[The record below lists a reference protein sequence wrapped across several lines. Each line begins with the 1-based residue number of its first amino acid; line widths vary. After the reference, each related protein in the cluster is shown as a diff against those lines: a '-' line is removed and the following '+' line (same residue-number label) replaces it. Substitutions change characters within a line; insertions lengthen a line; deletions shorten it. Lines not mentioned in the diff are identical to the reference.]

1 MGEHDELMDL
11 DATAQ
16 AGLVRAGQVSALELV
31 DAAIARIEA
40 RNPVLNAV
48 STTAFEAART
58 RAQGPLQGPLAG
70 VPFLVKE
77 LIAYPGVRQAM
88 GSRLFA
94 SNVAHAPSPYAS
106 CLDAAG
112 LVVLGATTTSEFGLL
127 GSTETLLD
135 GVTKNPVDSTR
146 SAGGSSGGS
155 AAAVA
160 GGLVPMA
167 HASDGGGSIR
177 IPAAMNGLFGFKPGR
192 RRIVPGGPDD
202 MNGMLCEHC
211 VSRSVRD
218 SALLFSL
225 TERGDQPRI
234 GHITG
239 PSTTRLRIG
248 WYRQTLLGEE
258 PSEAASVALASAVEL
273 CAGLGHDVVET
284 TPPVVDGRAVS
295 DGFFTLAGFSVEQIA
310 QMMEPM
316 LGGPVGPHVLEPFT
330 LELLEWFRGL
340 PDDAITVA
348 SEGLARAGAAMQ
360 AFLDGFDVVLCPTTP
375 IVPWALGTL
384 APTVGRAELIRR
396 TETLAGYTPIH
407 NIAGVPAM
415 TLPLTRSERGLPLGT
430 MFAAAQ
436 GREAM
441 LFELAYE
448 LEAAQPWV
456 R

>member
-1 MGEHDELMDL
+1 MGEHDELMNL

-16 AGLVRAGQVSALELV
+16 AALVRAREVSALELV

-40 RNPVLNAV
+40 RNPTLNAV
-48 STTAFEAART
+48 STTAFEAARA

-70 VPFLVKE
+70 VSFLVKE
-77 LIAYPGVRQAM
+77 LIAYPGLRQAM

-94 SNVAHAPSPYAS
+94 GNVAQAPSPYAS

-112 LVVLGATTTSEFGLL
+112 VVVLGATTTSEFGLL

-135 GVTKNPVDSTR
+135 GVTKNPLDPTR

-192 RRIVPGGPDD
+192 RRITPGGPDD
-202 MNGMLCEHC
+202 MNGMLCDHC

-225 TERGDQPRI
+225 TERGDQQRV
-234 GHITG
+234 GHVTEA
-239 PSTTRLRIG
+239 STRRLRIG
-248 WYRQTLLGEE
+248 WYRDTLMGEA
-258 PSEAASVALASAVEL
+258 PSEAAAVALDSAVEL
-273 CAGLGHDVVET
+273 CRGLGHELVET
-284 TPPVVDGRAVS
+284 AAPDVDGRAVS

-330 LELLEWFRGL
+330 LELLAWFRAQ
-340 PDDAITVA
+340 PDDAVA
-348 SEGLARAGAAMQ
+348 NASAGLQRAAAAMQ
-360 AFLDGFDVVLCPTTP
+360 AFLGDFDVVLCPTTP
-375 IVPWALGTL
+375 IVPWELGTL
-384 APTVGRAELIRR
+384 APSGGRAELIRR

-415 TLPLTRSERGLPLGT
+415 SVPLYRSPEGLPLGT
-430 MFAAAQ
+430 MFAAPEGQ
-436 GREAM
+436 EAT

-448 LEAAQPWV
+448 LESAQPWA